1 MSARLCAIAAGLG
14 LIATP
19 ALAANAAV
27 DSLLALCAPNRA
39 EAGAVFAAAEADGWT
54 MRSSCT
60 LPRTNDA
67 RAGGPIDTLE
77 TAPCNL
83 FRTKTVDGA
92 RLQLLVIEEEVS
104 WENGP
109 HRVRR
114 CAVLDANATM
124 TRLTAAA
131 TAALN
136 SPPQPSQGPNTAWIW
151 AEGANGR
158 AFLPPVTEALLNEA
172 IDKGPLYAVQIEPTD
187 GAPTLVYSELK
198 KIGSAKP

>member
-39 EAGAVFAAAEADGWT
+39 EATAVFAAAEADGWT
-54 MRSSCT
+54 MMPGCT

-67 RAGGPIDTLE
+67 RAGAPIDTLD
-77 TAPCNL
+77 ASPCNL
-83 FRTKTVDGA
+83 WRVKTVDGA
-92 RLQLLVIEEEVS
+92 RLQLLVIEEEVD

-109 HRVRR
+109 HRIRR
-114 CAVLDANATM
+114 CAVLDPDATM

-131 TAALN
+131 TATLN

-151 AEGANGR
+151 TEGAKGR
-158 AFLPPVTEALLNEA
+158 TFLPPVTEALLNEA
-172 IDKGPLYAVQIEPTD
+172 IDKGPLYAVQIEPTE
-187 GAPTLVYSELK
+187 GAPNLVYSELR
-198 KIGSAKP
+198 KIGPAKP